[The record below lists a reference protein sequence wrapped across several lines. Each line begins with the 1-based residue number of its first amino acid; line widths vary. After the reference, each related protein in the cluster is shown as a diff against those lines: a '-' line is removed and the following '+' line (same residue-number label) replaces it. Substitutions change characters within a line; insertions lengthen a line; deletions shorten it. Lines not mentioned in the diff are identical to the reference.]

1 MNLKERLRQDLADA
15 MRSGEAERR
24 DVLRLLVAAIKQEEV
39 DQRQTLE
46 DSQVQEV
53 LVKQAKQRRES
64 IVDAEQAGRPD
75 LAEAEQRELTIIEEY
90 LPQQMSR
97 DEVEAVARQVIEELG
112 VQDMKSMGQVMG
124 RLMPQLKGQADGRV
138 VSDVVREL
146 LS

>member
-1 MNLKERLRQDLADA
+1 

>member
-15 MRSGEAERR
+15 MRSGETERR

-46 DSQVQEV
+46 DAQVQEV

-64 IVDAEQAGRPD
+64 IADAERAGRAD
-75 LAEAEQRELTIIEEY
+75 LVEAEERELAIIEEY

-97 DEVEAVARQVIEELG
+97 DEVEAAARQVIDELG
-112 VQDMKSMGQVMG
+112 VQDMKGMGQVMS

-138 VSDVVREL
+138 VSDVVRDL
-146 LS
+146 LA

>member
-1 MNLKERLRQDLADA
+1 MNLKERLRQDMADA